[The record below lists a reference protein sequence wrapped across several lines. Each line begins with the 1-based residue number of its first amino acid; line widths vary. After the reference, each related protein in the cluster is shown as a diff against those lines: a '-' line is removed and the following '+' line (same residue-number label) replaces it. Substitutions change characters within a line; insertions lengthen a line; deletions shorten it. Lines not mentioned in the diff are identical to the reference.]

1 MPSPPPA
8 PQPLNAPTCPLC
20 GGPNGCAAAATGSF
34 DAACWCRD
42 VAFGPALIARVP
54 EAARDAAC
62 ICRRCA
68 ERG

>member
-1 MPSPPPA
+1 VSA
-8 PQPLNAPTCPLC
+8 I

-34 DAACWCRD
+34 DASCWCRD
-42 VAFGPALIARVP
+42 VTFSPALLARVP
-54 EAARDAAC
+54 DADRDAAC